1 VKPNR
6 LSERQQI
13 DWLALLHEALTV
25 EGSVTDID
33 NRFAIYSFGN
43 RILLRVQG
51 AKEPVKAGHTRQ
63 QGVLDHGAARL
74 EDDR

>member
-1 VKPNR
+1 VVKPNR

-33 NRFAIYSFGN
+33 NRFAIYFFGN
-43 RILLRVQG
+43 CILLRVQG
-51 AKEPVKAGHTRQ
+51 AKEPVNTLKRSNAM
-63 QGVLDHGAARL
+63 LARNRPPL
-74 EDDR
+74 